1 MPDRSDRPAP
11 VRQGGSD
18 LPGKAIGKYLRV
30 PPRKAR
36 EVADLIRGLPVEDAE
51 QVVRFSKR
59 RGAKMVGKVL
69 KSAVSNARQSHEA
82 ETRKLVVA
90 EAVVDEGPM
99 LKRVMARARGV
110 RNVIRKRT
118 SHVRITVQEQ

>member
-1 MPDRSDRPAP
+1 MPDRSDGLAP
-11 VRQGGSD
+11 VRQGGSE

-36 EVADLIRGLPVEDAE
+36 EVADMIRGLPVEEAE

-69 KSAVSNARQSHEA
+69 KSAVSNARQAHET
-82 ETRKLVVA
+82 ETRGLVVA

-118 SHVRITVQEQ
+118 SHVKIRVEER

>member
-1 MPDRSDRPAP
+1 M
-11 VRQGGSD
+11 
-18 LPGKAIGKYLRV
+18 PGKAIGKYLRV

-36 EVADLIRGLPVEDAE
+36 EVADLIRGLPVEEAE

-69 KSAVSNARQSHEA
+69 KSAVSSARQSGES
-82 ETRKLVVA
+82 ETRSLVVA

-118 SHVRITVQEQ
+118 SHVKIRVEEQ